1 MKAISTWREPTASG
15 KTRLLGDAKVPFGLQ
30 VIIRAPGNFSSF
42 IDVEPGKID
51 EILALGSGVVTS
63 RAVIEDREDSS
74 KSSFDFGA
82 TTSLTMCSRVVSD
95 KSVLS

>member
-15 KTRLLGDAKVPFGLQ
+15 KTRLLGDAKVPIGLQ
-30 VIIRAPGNFSSF
+30 DIKRAPGNFSSF
-42 IDVEPGKID
+42 HDVEPGKID
-51 EILALGSGVVTS
+51 EILALGSGEVTN
-63 RAVIEDREDSS
+63 RDVIEARDDSS